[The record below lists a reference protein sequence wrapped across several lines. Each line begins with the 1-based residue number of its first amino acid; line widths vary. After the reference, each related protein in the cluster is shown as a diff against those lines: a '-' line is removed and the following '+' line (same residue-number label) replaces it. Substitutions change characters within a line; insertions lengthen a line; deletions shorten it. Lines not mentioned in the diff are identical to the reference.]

1 MKKLI
6 FIIVLFFS
14 FNVMA
19 TTFVCN
25 SEKATYILINEEKAK
40 ESNKFGY
47 VSDAKL
53 IITSDSGTR
62 EYDAAIVS
70 KDWYGDVIF
79 LKGFT
84 YDSSDQYGLYVF
96 FFRIEK
102 TAISEE
108 IVFRIWYGLD
118 NVTKGTCTKSR

>member
-1 MKKLI
+1 
-6 FIIVLFFS
+6 
-14 FNVMA
+14 
-19 TTFVCN
+19 
-25 SEKATYILINEEKAK
+25 
-40 ESNKFGY
+40 
-47 VSDAKL
+47 
-53 IITSDSGTR
+53 
-62 EYDAAIVS
+62 
-70 KDWYGDVIF
+70 VIF